1 MPELDLPWP
10 PTANTYWR
18 HVPWG
23 KGVRSL
29 ISRQGRQYRERVQGE
44 ALRQGGQARIQGAIR
59 VEIHAYPPDRRR
71 RDLDNLL
78 KAALDAMGH
87 AGVYEDDSQITAL
100 SVTRERVEKPGRLR
114 VVVRSVEGER

>member
-114 VVVRSVEGER
+114 VVVTSMEDGR